1 MSAIKKFEVTSDGI
15 ARIPKSTP
23 VPVAASSS
31 LGSADGDVPMVRRLD
46 GTWEA
51 LPSKINN
58 PNFAPRQAHPGGKIV
73 TNDKDEVHVKFY
85 TRKKVPIEQW
95 PEHVRRKKEEMDAA
109 AAASNAAKGGVF
121 ARLGGGAGGGR
132 RRGGGRQRDVQER
145 LGPVA
150 RRARRRVEEAEAVK
164 GKGGVRVLS
173 GAEGGV
179 FARLGGGAAAAA
191 GARAGAAAAA
201 KGRREG
207 AERRRGRGREQAA
220 DRRRRERVDYDV
232 RQ

>member
-31 LGSADGDVPMVRRLD
+31 LGSAYGDVPMVRRLD

-121 ARLGGGAGGGR
+121 ARLGGGAAAGGGATSKK
-132 RRGGGRQRDVQER
+132 GLDLSLDELAAASKKQK
-145 LGPVA
+145 PS
-150 RRARRRVEEAEAVK
+150 K

-179 FARLGGGAAAAA
+179 FARLGGGAAAGG
-191 GARAGAAAAA
+191 GAPAPARPPRPKGGVKVLSGA
-201 KGRREG
+201 EG
-207 AERRRGRGREQAA
+207 AVGSKRPIDAVASE
-220 DRRRRERVDYDV
+220 
-232 RQ
+232 